1 MTLRCSVQRRLDSD
15 EKPLIQLL
23 TINQR
28 TAQRPRK
35 SAQQDPIL
43 AYLWQRV
50 KQLALG
56 AERE

>member
-1 MTLRCSVQRRLDSD
+1 MLAEN
-15 EKPLIQLL
+15 EKALIKLL

-43 AYLWQRV
+43 ACLWQRV